1 VKKFPPST
9 LRPSPFDCAQGSQ
22 DAQALLCPHF
32 QLSAIFLS
40 LPYQMQPD
48 YAHKVFNDK
57 RMGYFLL
64 MEALAMGCRL

>member
-1 VKKFPPST
+1 VKNFDPST
-9 LRPSPFDCAQGSQ
+9 LRPFDYAQ
-22 DAQALLCPHF
+22 DAQDAQDGQDPHF

-64 MEALAMGCRL
+64 MEALAMDCRF